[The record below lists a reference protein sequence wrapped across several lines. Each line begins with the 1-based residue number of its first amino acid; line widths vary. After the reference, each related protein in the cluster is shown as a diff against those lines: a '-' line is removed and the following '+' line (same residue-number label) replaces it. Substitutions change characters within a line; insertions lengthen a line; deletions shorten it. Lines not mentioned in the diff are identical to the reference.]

1 MINLQQ
7 NTVGLSTIYL
17 PDSDLTVQEQSKIIL
32 LLFSS
37 TMKGSETQH
46 W

>member
-7 NTVGLSTIYL
+7 NSVGLNIIYQ

-32 LLFSS
+32 LLFSA
-37 TMKGSETQH
+37 MKGSETQDL
-46 W
+46 